1 MLKVILA
8 VMALMFKATQEVA
21 QTNTAVITVGLKAV
35 VVHNAMS
42 TVQIARQT
50 KVILAMARVTMTAM
64 A

>member
-1 MLKVILA
+1 MLKVIRA

-21 QTNTAVITVGLKAV
+21 QTNTAVINVGLKAV
-35 VVHNAMS
+35 VAHSAMS